1 MKLLLWFKK
10 EWVQIIIL
18 AVPYCAAALLWD
30 RLPDRLPNHWN
41 YRGEVDG
48 YAGKVFG
55 TLFLPS
61 VGVVLVLLLPLLR
74 RLDPKCRNYDEET
87 KASIAGVFRTSR
99 LAISL
104 FMTMISLAT
113 LAVALQVPVNI
124 SRLITGGLGV
134 LLFVMGNCMGRL
146 RPNYFAGFRTPWTL
160 ESRTVWLKTPS
171 LGRTA
176 DDDLRRRGAGGKFC
190 AAGAR
195 AHICRRDTCDHPGGH
210 CARRVLVL
218 QLPGGAE
225 GGGANALKML
235 GLDHLKPSMFIR
247 LIR

>member
-1 MKLLLWFKK
+1 MKLLMWLKK

-30 RLPDRLPNHWN
+30 RLPAKLPIHWN

-61 VGVVLVLLLPLLR
+61 VGVVMALLLPLLR

-104 FMTMISLAT
+104 FMTVISLAT
-113 LAVALQVPVNI
+113 LAVAMNVPVNI
-124 SRLITGGLGV
+124 SRVVTGGMGV
-134 LLFVMGNCMGRL
+134 LFIVLGNCMGRL
-146 RPNYFAGFRTPWTL
+146 RPNYFAGFRTPWSL
-160 ESRTVWLKTPS
+160 ESRTVWLKTHR
-171 LGRTA
+171 LGGR
-176 DDDLRRRGAGGKFC
+176 LMMLCGAGVLVESFVLPVPVLIFAAVIPVLILVGIVPAVYSYFSYRAERK
-190 AAGAR
+190 AAG
-195 AHICRRDTCDHPGGH
+195 
-210 CARRVLVL
+210 
-218 QLPGGAE
+218 LP
-225 GGGANALKML
+225 
-235 GLDHLKPSMFIR
+235 H
-247 LIR
+247 

>member
-1 MKLLLWFKK
+1 MKLLMWLKK

-18 AVPYCAAALLWD
+18 AAPYCAAALLWD
-30 RLPDRLPNHWN
+30 RLPAKLPIHWN

-160 ESRTVWLKTPS
+160 ESRIVWLKTHR
-171 LGRTA
+171 LGGR
-176 DDDLRRRGAGGKFC
+176 LMMICGAGVLVESFVLPVPVLIFATVIPVIILVGIVPAVYSYFSYRAERK
-190 AAGAR
+190 AAGQT
-195 AHICRRDTCDHPGGH
+195 H
-210 CARRVLVL
+210 
-218 QLPGGAE
+218 
-225 GGGANALKML
+225 
-235 GLDHLKPSMFIR
+235 
-247 LIR
+247 